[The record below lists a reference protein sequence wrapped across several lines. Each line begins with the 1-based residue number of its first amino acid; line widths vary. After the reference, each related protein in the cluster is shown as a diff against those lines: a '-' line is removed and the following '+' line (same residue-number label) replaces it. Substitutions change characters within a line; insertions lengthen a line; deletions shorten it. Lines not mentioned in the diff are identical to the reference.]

1 MKLTH
6 KDALNILGLNAQA
19 TQDEIKA
26 AYRKAC
32 SQYHPDRN
40 PAGLEMMQLINVA
53 YEALQDYTG
62 EEIEQEAGA
71 EMYGE
76 QINAALNLLISL
88 GLEIELCGSWIW
100 VHGNSYAHRAILKEN
115 GFMWAPVKKLWYFRP
130 ADYKSCG
137 RGKWDMDKIRSI
149 HGSQKINSN
158 QRNLSGNA

>member
-40 PAGLEMMQLINVA
+40 AAGLEMMQLINVA
-53 YEALQDYTG
+53 YEALQDYKG
-62 EEIEQEAGA
+62 EAIEQEAGA

-76 QINAALNLLISL
+76 QINTALNLLISL

-100 VHGNSYAHRAILKEN
+100 VHGNSYAHREILKAN
-115 GFMWAPVKKLWYFRP
+115 GFKWAPVKKLWYFRP
-130 ADYKSCG
+130 ADYKSFG

-149 HGSQKINSN
+149 HGSQKIVSN
-158 QRNLSGNA
+158 QRHIAGNA